1 MCAGLPSLWN
11 VVCSIGIRQP
21 EVQGEVGG
29 MAILHGPQPGEAT
42 RIMVVDDHTDRRGRT
57 LEFFRSRGYEVFAAR
72 SGLEAIAHIIQ
83 HRVDVIIIQGSLP
96 GLSSYETIPIVKK
109 IHPSLRVI
117 LTLPADAEP
126 EPHPTEQTDFI
137 HCFLEPIRLEEIE
150 RTIREPGV
158 VPRAASP

>member
-1 MCAGLPSLWN
+1 
-11 VVCSIGIRQP
+11 
-21 EVQGEVGG
+21 
-29 MAILHGPQPGEAT
+29 MAVLHGPQPGETT
-42 RIMVVDDHTDRRGRT
+42 RIMVVDGVSHRRVRT
-57 LEFFRSRGYEVFAAR
+57 LEYFRGQGYEVLTAR
-72 SGLEAIAHIIQ
+72 TGVEAIAHIIQ

-96 GLSSYETIPIVKK
+96 GLSSYETIPILKK

-150 RTIREPGV
+150 RAIREPGPA
-158 VPRAASP
+158 PRAPRP